1 MIFDNQSAVERR
13 DRLREEGKIELP
25 LNVDTKKYILSL
37 IKYRDILISLPLMAY
52 RISGVVV
59 SSSCWLLI

>member
-1 MIFDNQSAVERR
+1 MMFDHQSAVERR

-37 IKYRDILISLPLMAY
+37 IKYRDLLISLPLMA
-52 RISGVVV
+52 IG
-59 SSSCWLLI
+59 I